1 MDVDGK
7 EIKSAVD
14 KLMPGDVIIL
24 KPGEK
29 VPIDGQV
36 IKGNTMI
43 NESLLTGESIPV
55 EKRLGYLV
63 YAGTMNQNGILKIQV
78 TKRESETV
86 LSQIILTVEE
96 AQASKAPIQQVADRV
111 TGVFVPIIIMIA
123 LATFGVW
130 YIFLQA
136 GVFSESLEK
145 MIAVLIVACPCALG
159 LATPTSIMV
168 GSGRAAQLGILFKEG
183 KSLEALGKGK
193 TVIFDKTGTI
203 TKGVPQVT
211 NMYTFGISEEVF
223 LKVVGAVEINL
234 KHPLAQAVT
243 NEVKKKIRAF
253 PTADDVLSISGYGV
267 KASVNGRGV
276 TIASPSYF
284 SKNNGSIPL
293 QADQLVTT
301 LEREGKTVMI
311 VFIDKQF
318 AGVIAVA
325 DGLKDSSIVAIS
337 RLKQMGINVVM
348 LTGDNRHSAK
358 SIAKNGRHIQI

>member
-1 MDVDGK
+1 QAATAIMDVDGK

-136 GVFSESLEK
+136 GVFRESLEK
-145 MIAVLIVACPCALG
+145 MIAVLIVACPCAVG
-159 LATPTSIMV
+159 LATPTSLMV
-168 GSGRAAQLGILFKEG
+168 GCGRAAQLVLLFTEG
-183 KSLEALGKGK
+183 KALEALAEG
-193 TVIFDKTGTI
+193 TPVIIDKTGTI

-211 NMYTFGISEEVF
+211 NMYTFG
-223 LKVVGAVEINL
+223 
-234 KHPLAQAVT
+234 
-243 NEVKKKIRAF
+243 
-253 PTADDVLSISGYGV
+253 
-267 KASVNGRGV
+267 
-276 TIASPSYF
+276 
-284 SKNNGSIPL
+284 
-293 QADQLVTT
+293 
-301 LEREGKTVMI
+301 
-311 VFIDKQF
+311 
-318 AGVIAVA
+318 
-325 DGLKDSSIVAIS
+325 
-337 RLKQMGINVVM
+337 
-348 LTGDNRHSAK
+348 
-358 SIAKNGRHIQI
+358 

>member
-1 MDVDGK
+1 WLYKFQAATAIMDVDGK

-24 KPGEK
+24 KRGEK

-55 EKRLGYLV
+55 EKRLVYLV
-63 YAGTMNQNGILKIQV
+63 YAGTMNQNGILTIQV

-86 LSQIILTVEE
+86 LSQLIHTVEE
-96 AQASKAPIQQVADRV
+96 AQASKAPIPQVADRD
-111 TGVFVPIIIMIA
+111 TGGVVPIIMMIA

-193 TVIFDKTGTI
+193 TVIF
-203 TKGVPQVT
+203 
-211 NMYTFGISEEVF
+211 
-223 LKVVGAVEINL
+223 
-234 KHPLAQAVT
+234 
-243 NEVKKKIRAF
+243 
-253 PTADDVLSISGYGV
+253 
-267 KASVNGRGV
+267 
-276 TIASPSYF
+276 
-284 SKNNGSIPL
+284 
-293 QADQLVTT
+293 
-301 LEREGKTVMI
+301 
-311 VFIDKQF
+311 
-318 AGVIAVA
+318 
-325 DGLKDSSIVAIS
+325 
-337 RLKQMGINVVM
+337 
-348 LTGDNRHSAK
+348 
-358 SIAKNGRHIQI
+358 